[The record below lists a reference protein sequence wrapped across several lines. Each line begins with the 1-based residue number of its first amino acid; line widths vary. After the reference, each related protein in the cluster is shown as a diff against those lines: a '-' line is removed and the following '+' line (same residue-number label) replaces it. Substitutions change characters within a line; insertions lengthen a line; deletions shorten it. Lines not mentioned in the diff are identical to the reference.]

1 MVKLMEV
8 AVWLKAWKL
17 AFSRPTLFFGIKR
30 QAFTHY
36 CHLNGASLA
45 QQIYCD
51 KVLFSHTRRWYQF
64 PFFPSPSLS
73 LSLPPSPSLSL
84 SLSLSLFFS
93 LNICYLYTVF
103 CLSAELI
110 ITRKQ
115 SSKKQLSKDI
125 LVTAYWQKKKN
136 ALRWNLKS
144 WWLQTHLKEGE
155 AMRPFLMLASNGHS
169 NSALELMIPRRLDPC
184 HLRLLMRLV

>member
-64 PFFPSPSLS
+64 LFLSFSLPPSLSPSLS
-73 LSLPPSPSLSL
+73 LPLSL
-84 SLSLSLFFS
+84 SLFFFS

-144 WWLQTHLKEGE
+144 WWLQTHLKEGQ
-155 AMRPFLMLASNGHS
+155 AMRPFLMLALNGHS
-169 NSALELMIPRRLDPC
+169 NSAL
-184 HLRLLMRLV
+184 